1 MSIRHYSPRRNR
13 RRGISSRSQF
23 ALNLTLGIAILLQIS
38 YPLLS
43 GEALRVVTISTV
55 YWGAGAMALHALL
68 AFGARYAFTYLG
80 IALPF
85 GFLIE
90 LLGLKTG
97 WPFGTYEYDPS
108 LGPQLFD
115 VPLVVPFA
123 WAMIAHPILCAAR
136 RVAGNWVFLYGGF
149 GLMAYDLFL
158 DPQMVTA
165 GRWTWEVTG
174 SHVPFTPE
182 VPLSNAFGWLLSG
195 MALIAILHL
204 ALPRD
209 RRKVSA
215 SFITIDIFLI
225 WTWFAGVVSNLF
237 FFDRPGIAFIFG
249 LTFGAILTPYIFSRW
264 LGRP

>member
-149 GLMAYDLFL
+149 GLMAYDLYL

-249 LTFGAILTPYIFSRW
+249 LTFGVVLAPYIFSRW

>member
-80 IALPF
+80 IALSF

-90 LLGLKTG
+90 LMGLKTG
-97 WPFGTYEYDPS
+97 WPFGTYKYDPS

-249 LTFGAILTPYIFSRW
+249 LTFGAILAPYIFSRW

>member
-43 GEALRVVTISTV
+43 GEALQVVTISTV

-80 IALPF
+80 IALSF

-90 LLGLKTG
+90 LIGLKTG

-136 RVAGNWVFLYGGF
+136 RVAGNWIFLYGGF

-237 FFDRPGIAFIFG
+237 FFDRPGVALFG
-249 LTFGAILTPYIFSRW
+249 GFFYTLALGPYFFARW

>member
-13 RRGISSRSQF
+13 RRGISSRAQL

-249 LTFGAILTPYIFSRW
+249 LTFGAILAPYIFSRW

>member
-80 IALPF
+80 IVLSF

-90 LLGLKTG
+90 LMGLKTG

-249 LTFGAILTPYIFSRW
+249 ATFGAVLAPYIFSRW

>member
-136 RVAGNWVFLYGGF
+136 RLAGNWVFLYGGF

-204 ALPRD
+204 VLPRD

-249 LTFGAILTPYIFSRW
+249 ATFGAVLAPYIFSRW

>member
-80 IALPF
+80 IALSF

-90 LLGLKTG
+90 LIGLKTG
-97 WPFGTYEYDPS
+97 WPFGTYEYDPT

-136 RVAGNWVFLYGGF
+136 RLAGNWVFLYGGF

-249 LTFGAILTPYIFSRW
+249 ATFGAVLAPYIFSRW

>member
-80 IALPF
+80 IALSF

-90 LLGLKTG
+90 LMGLKTG

-249 LTFGAILTPYIFSRW
+249 ATFGAVLAPYIFSRW

>member
-13 RRGISSRSQF
+13 RRGISSRAQF

-249 LTFGAILTPYIFSRW
+249 LTFGVVLAPYIFSRW

>member
-38 YPLLS
+38 YPLLG
-43 GEALRVVTISTV
+43 GESLRVVTISTV

-136 RVAGNWVFLYGGF
+136 RLAGNWVFLYGGF

-237 FFDRPGIAFIFG
+237 FFNRPGIAFIFG
-249 LTFGAILTPYIFSRW
+249 ATFGAVLAPYIFSRW